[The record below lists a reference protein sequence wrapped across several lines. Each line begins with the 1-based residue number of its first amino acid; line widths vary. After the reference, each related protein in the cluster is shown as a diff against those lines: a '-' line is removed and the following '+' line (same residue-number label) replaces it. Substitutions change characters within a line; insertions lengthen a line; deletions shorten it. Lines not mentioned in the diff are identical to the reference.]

1 MSKDDDERFWNF
13 LVYEIWATDKKMEE
27 MKEMAPTLLVVFGL
41 AVIIGCAIWYFF
53 F

>member
-13 LVYEIWATDKKMEE
+13 LVYKIWATDKEME
-27 MKEMAPTLLVVFGL
+27 EMAPTLLIVFGL